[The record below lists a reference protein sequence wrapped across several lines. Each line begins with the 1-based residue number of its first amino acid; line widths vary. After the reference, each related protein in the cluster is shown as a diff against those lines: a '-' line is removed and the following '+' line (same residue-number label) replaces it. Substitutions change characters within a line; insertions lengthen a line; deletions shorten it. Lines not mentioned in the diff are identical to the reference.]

1 MREISLMDVKEKI
14 KKIVQEANFVLRED
28 VLKIIEDASKREESE
43 AGKEVFDQILK
54 NARIAKE
61 ESLALCQDTGVAVFF
76 VELGEEVRFRY
87 DGFKGVRDAI
97 EQGMIEGYQE
107 GYLRKSIVEDPIR
120 RKNTGNNAPAF
131 IHWELVP
138 GDKLK
143 IYFLAKGGG
152 AENMSA
158 IRMFAPAA
166 GAEGI
171 ENFVVETVEK
181 ASSNPCPPIIVGVG
195 IGGNFELA
203 PLLAKKALLR
213 NPVGSHNPDPFY
225 AEMEERL
232 LKRINNLGI
241 GPQGLGG
248 RITALAVHIEV
259 HPCHIA
265 SMPAAVNIECHSH
278 RIREIEF

>member
-1 MREISLMDVKEKI
+1 MREISLKYVKEEI
-14 KKIVQEANFVLRED
+14 KRSVQEANFILRED
-28 VLKIIEDASKREESE
+28 VLKIIEEASKKEESE
-43 AGKEVFDQILK
+43 VGKEVFDQILK
-54 NARIAKE
+54 NAQIARE
-61 ESLALCQDTGVAVFF
+61 ELLALCQDTGVAVFF
-76 VELGEEVRFRY
+76 VELGEEVRFKY
-87 DGFKGVRDAI
+87 DGFKGLRDAI
-97 EQGMIEGYQE
+97 EQGMIEGYKE
-107 GYLRKSIVEDPIR
+107 GYLRNSIVEDPLR

-158 IRMFAPAA
+158 IRMFPPAA

-195 IGGNFELA
+195 IGGNFEIA

-213 NPVGSHNPDPFY
+213 NPVGSHHPDPFY
-225 AEMEERL
+225 ADMEERL

-265 SMPAAVNIECHSH
+265 SMPTAVNIECHSH
-278 RIREIEF
+278 RIREMEF